1 MTMTPAKSWFW
12 IELEEVLHCGMKLQH
27 EITVVTF
34 LQSKRHSKRE
44 LKREQDDFF
53 LCMILKPYTELKG
66 LKNGRG
72 LENLL

>member
-1 MTMTPAKSWFW
+1 
-12 IELEEVLHCGMKLQH
+12 MKLQH

-34 LQSKRHSKRE
+34 LQSKRHNKRE

-72 LENLL
+72 LENPL